1 MGVNQSKR
9 SAEPYLWLLRQIRL
23 PAFELAKAKLIEF
36 SRKKSK
42 MSVTKW
48 ELLLILQLNTDEVK
62 KIGQFITGEQEP
74 MTIDLNTIFI
84 LLVLCN

>member
-1 MGVNQSKR
+1 MHPLSQFTTHLNRNSFSLV
-9 SAEPYLWLLRQIRL
+9 RL